1 MDETELTEEPY
12 RAGYSP
18 KTDLKAVNALMKRNK
33 YFRGNMLPFG
43 FPKKFTSTMRLSM
56 KK

>member
-1 MDETELTEEPY
+1 MDETEEPY

-33 YFRGNMLPFG
+33 YFRGDRATAYTYYKLHKN
-43 FPKKFTSTMRLSM
+43 RRR
-56 KK
+56 